1 MDAPAQRHD
10 PYAALRVP
18 NYRRFAS
25 GFLLSSAGLQMMGMA
40 LGWDIYERTGDPL
53 ALGVIGLARALP
65 VVTLALP
72 AGHLID
78 RLDRKKVL
86 VATQLAMGVF
96 AALVA
101 FASYSSSTP
110 LWALY
115 ALIACMGGARAFNG
129 PSRATLLPLLVD
141 AEHFQ
146 NAVTWNSGLF
156 HFSAAVGPI
165 VAGLLIAAFHAAWPV
180 YACTAA
186 GCLIFA
192 LSAALLKPAAAPAS
206 TMAPA
211 SRSILA
217 GAWHVW
223 REKTLLSTLTLDLFA
238 VLLGGATGLL
248 PVYARDILHV
258 GPTGL
263 GWLRAATPIG
273 AVLMA
278 FILAHR
284 PPFKRAGRTLL
295 LSVGGFG
302 LATIVFGLST
312 SFWLSLA
319 TLFVAGALDNISV
332 VVRHVLVQ
340 VRTPNEL
347 RGRVSAVNS
356 VFIECSNELGA
367 FESGAVARAFGPV
380 ASVVSG
386 GIGTLLVVAGVALT
400 WPQLRRL
407 GRLHDHAPPGEELC
421 RRCGYD
427 LSGAASPTCP
437 ECGEDHA
444 PARAVAGAR

>member
-10 PYAALRVP
+10 PYAALREP
-18 NYRRFAS
+18 NYRRFAC

-53 ALGVIGLARALP
+53 ALGFIGLARALP

-78 RLDRKKVL
+78 RLNRKKVL
-86 VATQLAMGVF
+86 VATQLGMGIF

-101 FASYSSSTP
+101 LASYSHATP
-110 LWALY
+110 LWVLY

-129 PSRATLLPLLVD
+129 PSRATLLPLLVHPD
-141 AEHFQ
+141 HFQ

-156 HFSAAVGPI
+156 HFSAAVGP
-165 VAGLLIAAFHAAWPV
+165 VVGGLLIASLNAAWPV

-192 LSAALLKPAAAPAS
+192 LSSSLLEPREAPPAS
-206 TMAPA
+206 APA
-211 SRSILA
+211 SRSVLA

-273 AVLMA
+273 AVCMA
-278 FILAHR
+278 FVLAHR
-284 PPFKRAGRTLL
+284 PPFQRAGRTLL
-295 LSVGGFG
+295 LSVAGFG
-302 LATIVFGLST
+302 AATIVFGLST

-319 TLFVAGALDNISV
+319 VLFLAGSLDNISV

-367 FESGAVARAFGPV
+367 FESGAVAKAFGPL

-386 GIGTLLVVAGVALT
+386 GIGTILVVAGVAIT

-407 GRLHDHAPPGEELC
+407 GRLHEHAPPGEELC

-427 LSGAASPTCP
+427 LSGAAGSICP
-437 ECGEDHA
+437 ECGESHA
-444 PARAVAGAR
+444 PAQAVAGAR